1 MILAAIEIENYKQY
15 AGSHCID
22 FPEQGMVAITGPN
35 GAGKTTLF
43 EAIEWCLYGPRTI
56 PHASIPPHDGVGA
69 TRVRVTLQDPHDGR
83 RYVVKRTLRNGVSA
97 AEAYAEDDPG
107 QPLVQGPRDVSDY
120 VAKQLVGL
128 PHAAF
133 VSTFFTRQKELTFF
147 GDRTPTDRRVEVARL
162 LGFQIVRDAQEEIGT
177 ERTLARNAALSL
189 SAQYAE
195 GSQGRDFAVE
205 IASTEETLHEAQ
217 EHETVAAR
225 TLVSAEE
232 EAERTRS
239 SLEAWRNLQEQD
251 SVLAAR
257 LADVAGQSATA
268 ASRRDSATAE
278 LGRLDQRETERA
290 MLLPEAETATPLAFE
305 VTLLDEQ
312 RERAERLRS
321 LHTAVHTA
329 GERINAISRRVGR
342 LVSERPGH
350 GMALES
356 WCWKSDDNARP
367 ETAIERLLAA
377 AASLDARGARD
388 QVDALRT
395 AHVNARIAA
404 EKRETCERYR
414 KLLHDLSSNKQALVA
429 AGDPGAAVVAAQEAA
444 RRARET
450 GAAAREQLAR
460 FGKSREDAARMAQ
473 DLRKR
478 AQEPICPTCTRP
490 LGAEEAERL
499 ATLLDKEIKQI
510 LDAETALKRD
520 EQAAFG
526 QAEEAERAEAEARK
540 RQNELISIDAR
551 LADGLQKIAE
561 ADAEHDRARD
571 ELQIA
576 LDAAGVAVA
585 PTEAEIETAR
595 IFAEGA
601 ERIVASL
608 SLLEQLGEQAVAA
621 REEIADAEAAIAEL
635 GPVTYDAEAHRTAQ
649 DALERAR
656 AAATRIEMIDIELAR
671 RARYEAQLDAAV
683 HDLASFAARR
693 TQLESERGALSFDEA
708 RLRLAQEQ
716 EAAARGT
723 ARTARDEA
731 AQARD
736 ALRDALAARDRVVA
750 ERDRLLRLAE
760 EAERRGR
767 EADELDRMYRE
778 FAEFDKFVAD
788 HIGPLLAETT
798 ERLLSLV
805 THGKYDRVRFDE
817 NYGIE
822 VFDGDECFK
831 LEGFSG
837 GERDVVAL
845 CARLA
850 MSELVG
856 SSALRPPRFL
866 VLDEVFGSLDSE
878 RRSQLLETLGSLAYG
893 GHFQQMFIISHV
905 DDVQQSPVMNEAWT
919 IEERSGVSH
928 VVRPESLTP
937 ALASS

>member
-1 MILAAIEIENYKQY
+1 MILAAVEIENYKQY

-22 FPEQGMVAITGPN
+22 FPGQGMVAITGPN

-83 RYVVKRTLRNGVSA
+83 RYVVKRTLRNGISA

-107 QPLVQGPRDVSDY
+107 QPMVQGPRDVSDY

-147 GDRTPTDRRVEVARL
+147 DDRTPTDRRVEVARL

-177 ERTLARNAALSL
+177 ERTQARQAALSL
-189 SAQYAE
+189 SAQYVE
-195 GSQGRDFAVE
+195 GSAGRDFAVE
-205 IASTEETLHEAQ
+205 IASSESMLHEAQ
-217 EHETVAAR
+217 EREAAAAR
-225 TLVSAEE
+225 TLANAEE
-232 EAERTRS
+232 EAERTRT
-239 SLEAWRNLQEQD
+239 SLDTWRNLQQQD
-251 SVLAAR
+251 NTLGTQ
-257 LADVAGQSATA
+257 LADIVGQTATA
-268 ASRRDSATAE
+268 ASRRDAANAE
-278 LGRLDQRETERA
+278 LSRLDQREAERA
-290 MLLPEAETATPLAFE
+290 VLLPEAETVAPLAFE

-321 LHTAVHTA
+321 LQVTVRAAT
-329 GERINAISRRVGR
+329 ERITGISRRIDS
-342 LVSERPGH
+342 LVSGSPNE
-350 GMALES
+350 GMALDGWS
-356 WCWKSDDNARP
+356 WGSDDNACP
-367 ETAIERLLAA
+367 ESGIERLLRAA
-377 AASLDARGARD
+377 TSLDARGARD
-388 QVDALRT
+388 RVDALRT
-395 AHVNARIAA
+395 ANVTARIAA

-414 KLLHDLSSNKQALVA
+414 KLLHDLSSIKQALVA
-429 AGDPGAAVVAAQEAA
+429 TGDPGAVVVAAQDAA

-450 GAAAREQLAR
+450 VSAAREQLAI
-460 FGKSREDAARMAQ
+460 FGKSREDAIRMAK

-478 AQEPICPTCTRP
+478 AKEPICPTCARP
-490 LGAEEAERL
+490 LGVKEGERL
-499 ATLLDKEIKQI
+499 AALLDKEIKQI
-510 LDAETALKRD
+510 LDAEAALELD
-520 EQAAFG
+520 EQVASV
-526 QAEEAERAEAEARK
+526 QAVEAERAEAEARK

-561 ADAEHDRARD
+561 ADAEHRRSCD
-571 ELQIA
+571 EHQTA
-576 LDAAGVAVA
+576 LAAAGAAVA
-585 PTEAEIETAR
+585 PTEAEIETSR
-595 IFAEGA
+595 IIAEGA
-601 ERIVASL
+601 ERIVASR
-608 SLLEQLGEQAVAA
+608 SLLEQLGEQAIAA
-621 REEIADAEAAIAEL
+621 RQEVADAESAIVEL
-635 GPVTYDAEAHRTAQ
+635 GPVTYDAEAHRMAVGG
-649 DALERAR
+649 LERAR
-656 AAATRIEMIDIELAR
+656 AAATRIDQIDMELAS
-671 RARYEAQLDAAV
+671 RAQYEAQRDAAV
-683 HDLASFAARR
+683 RDLASLAQRR
-693 TQLESERGALSFDEA
+693 IQLESERGALGFDEA
-708 RLRLAQEQ
+708 RLRLAQDE
-716 EAAARGT
+716 EAAARGA

-731 AQARD
+731 ARVRD
-736 ALRDALAARDRVVA
+736 ALRDALAMRDRVVS
-750 ERDRLLRLAE
+750 ERDRLVRLAE
-760 EAERRGR
+760 ESERRGR

-788 HIGPLLAETT
+788 HVGPLLAETT

-937 ALASS
+937 ALA